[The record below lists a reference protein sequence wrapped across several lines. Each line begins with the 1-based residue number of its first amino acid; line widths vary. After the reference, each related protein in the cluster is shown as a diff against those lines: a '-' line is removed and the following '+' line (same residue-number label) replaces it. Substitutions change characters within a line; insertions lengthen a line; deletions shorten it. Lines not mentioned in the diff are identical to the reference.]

1 LNQFGKQGSGV
12 CEQPTNCLDQ
22 ETAGCSPFKI
32 HECKSHI
39 RSNLDTIQLR
49 VDSGKE
55 NKLTFLLD
63 TGADLSA
70 IKMSSLQPGIK
81 CPLKGGINI
90 QGISNTIIK
99 NRRDHNAEIIHR
111 HT

>member
-1 LNQFGKQGSGV
+1 
-12 CEQPTNCLDQ
+12 
-22 ETAGCSPFKI
+22 
-32 HECKSHI
+32 
-39 RSNLDTIQLR
+39 
-49 VDSGKE
+49 
-55 NKLTFLLD
+55 LD